1 MKWHRWSDTKTSDV
15 KKMLNKTE
23 DNDND
28 DAGFNDNGDDDND
41 DDGGDDEGNFV
52 DGVTA
57 NGDASNIKHL
67 IGGTRWCFLKHKT
80 SQVSEEITF
89 IVCTTTLEEN
99 NCIALYKTTA
109 L

>member
-28 DAGFNDNGDDDND
+28 HAGFNDNGDDNND

-57 NGDASNIKHL
+57 NGML
-67 IGGTRWCFLKHKT
+67 LT
-80 SQVSEEITF
+80 
-89 IVCTTTLEEN
+89 
-99 NCIALYKTTA
+99 
-109 L
+109 